1 MRSPGIKVT
10 VVSRLGVAVGAA
22 ARVGSVSVR
31 ALPGNAML
39 AFHTAQHIRLWFLG
53 GRTTFFT
60 GKSSDV
66 LDDPETRCAA
76 FWTEGKKLLDQV
88 LGREADVF

>member
-66 LDDPETRCAA
+66 LDDPEARRTTLRTNGAE
-76 FWTEGKKLLDQV
+76 FVDQV